1 MGPFPQ
7 QYYGGIK
14 LSACVILSSHCFS
27 KNTFHTHTLYLLIFH
42 AHLCVLQNKNKSA
55 LYKEVV
61 AGWGGIALIGVRCAL
76 YKLPIE
82 RIITSP
88 ALGSAETPE
97 ALMDAAL
104 METKRRLNTNKP

>member
-1 MGPFPQ
+1 M
-7 QYYGGIK
+7 
-14 LSACVILSSHCFS
+14 
-27 KNTFHTHTLYLLIFH
+27 
-42 AHLCVLQNKNKSA
+42 
-55 LYKEVV
+55 
-61 AGWGGIALIGVRCAL
+61 GWGGIALIGVRCAL
-76 YKLPIE
+76 YKLLIE